1 MNLWKARAT
10 GTEGYWNMEKGDSDL
25 LLEEGYLDHGK
36 HVYYYNA
43 KMDEWEVCMHGLYHH
58 IFKSFKDMMA
68 NENEID
74 FYEYNAEL
82 TEEQGEEVI
91 TNSKGHPRQ
100 Y

>member
-1 MNLWKARAT
+1 MSQKN
-10 GTEGYWNMEKGDSDL
+10 YWQMDKSDSDL
-25 LLEEGYLDHGK
+25 LLKEGYLNHGK

-74 FYEYNAEL
+74 FYEYNEEL

-91 TNSKGHPRQ
+91 TNSKGQERE

>member
-1 MNLWKARAT
+1 MSQKN
-10 GTEGYWNMEKGDSDL
+10 YWQMDKSDSDL
-25 LLEEGYLDHGK
+25 LLKEGYLNHGK

>member
-1 MNLWKARAT
+1 MSQKN
-10 GTEGYWNMEKGDSDL
+10 YWQMDKSDSDL

-36 HVYYYNA
+36 YVYYYNA